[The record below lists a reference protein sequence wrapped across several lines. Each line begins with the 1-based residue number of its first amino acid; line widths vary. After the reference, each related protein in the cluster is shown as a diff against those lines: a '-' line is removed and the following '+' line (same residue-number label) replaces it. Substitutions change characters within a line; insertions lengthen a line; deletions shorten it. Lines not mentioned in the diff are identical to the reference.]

1 MSRYTVYVVPDDF
14 RSIKP
19 LPGHMRQRVS
29 RAIDELADNP
39 RPSYSK
45 QLEVADMEDPAREV
59 RRLRIDNWRVVY
71 LVSEDEQ
78 TVDVVAVR
86 KRPPYDYGDLAQLLG
101 GQV

>member
-1 MSRYTVYVVPDDF
+1 MSRYAVYVVPDEF
-14 RSIKP
+14 RSIKR
-19 LPGHMRQRVS
+19 LPGNVRQRVT

-39 RPSYSK
+39 RPPHSK
-45 QLEVADMEDPAREV
+45 QLEIAELEGPPGEV

-71 LVSEDEQ
+71 LVSDDEK

-101 GQV
+101 G